1 MVFFVFCCFPG
12 EVLVTTRF
20 GGVKRLDQLKRGDEI
35 LTLSKRGGVPKY
47 TKFYTWGHRE
57 VDRTTEFI
65 VIKTITG
72 KILKITGDHL
82 LFGEGCIT
90 MKAKM
95 IKKGDKICTISPD
108 ATLLEELIVDIST
121 ETLTG
126 IYAPFTMSSDFIANG
141 FLVGCYS
148 NIDNFQ
154 VAHAS
159 VLPLRM
165 LHKVDKSWKKQQGTN
180 FSEEQEGLHN
190 YVKNVFKIWENLPHR
205 VQTVIEK

>member
-1 MVFFVFCCFPG
+1 MICFLMCCFPG
-12 EVLVTTRF
+12 DTRVTTRF

-35 LTLSKRGGVPKY
+35 LTVSKRGGVPKY

-65 VIKTITG
+65 MIKTITG
-72 KILKITGDHL
+72 KMLKITGDHL
-82 LFGEGCIT
+82 LFVEGRVA
-90 MKAKM
+90 MKAETV
-95 IKKGDKICTISPD
+95 KKGDKICTISPD
-108 ATLLEELIVDIST
+108 TTLVEELVVDIST

-126 IYAPFTMSSDFIANG
+126 IYAPFTMSGDFIANG
-141 FLVGCYS
+141 FLVGCYA

-165 LHKVDKSWKKQQGTN
+165 FHKVDKSWKKHGTN
-180 FSEEQEGLHN
+180 KEEQQGLHN
-190 YVKNVFKIWENLPHR
+190 YVKNVFKIWDNLPSR
-205 VQTVIEK
+205 VQVAIQK